1 MFEVQHSKNNMD
13 LQQRKLTKAEW
24 NSIEVPVS
32 SDEKR
37 IIDLIKSGYNNI
49 QIKRNYTMSLLQYL
63 KISHSDAIDAYVFT
77 QYLQKDIKA
86 LSKKYN
92 FGFTDVVSK
101 KSMKKKDMIRFS
113 NTDRQLEAN
122 KDNLFEYILIAHLK
136 KMCKYHSKE
145 STKWVHHYYTI
156 TTLMSYNV
164 ELSNKCLRKVI
175 DGLMNTFT
183 DFVDITTL
191 VSMGY
196 ETIECNAQLLRY
208 SDEALYEHQKKLFTM
223 CKKPDPK
230 LILYIAPT
238 GTGKTLSPLGLSE
251 GHRVIFV
258 CAARHVGL
266 ALAKAAISVQK
277 KVAFAFG
284 CGCTEDIRLHYYAVA
299 ECIRNRRT
307 GNIAKVDNSVGDK
320 VEIMISDIRS
330 YEYAMLYMKAFNKE
344 EDIILYWDEPT
355 ITMDYE
361 EHEFHDIIKKN
372 WSRNLIPNI
381 VLSSATLPQKDEIR
395 ETIMDF
401 KSKFANSEVH
411 TIVSHDCK
419 KTIPLINKNGFV
431 EMPHFMFEDY
441 DKILQVVA
449 HCKKYKTLLRYIDL
463 KESINFIIYVN
474 KCGYFKSSRYS
485 LTRNFPSPDS
495 VTMENI
501 KIYYLEVLEN
511 LKPDKWSEIYKH
523 MMETRQQKQKSN
535 IRVVTEDSHTLTDG
549 PTIFLADNVGN
560 VAKVCIQSAKIP
572 DVVAQDIM
580 KAIQFNSVINSKIAA
595 WEKDFEDG
603 TKEDEEKE
611 KKMSD
616 GRVKPEMQTLMKNI
630 EDLRTRV
637 KSVSLSGMF
646 VPNTK
651 EHIQRWTSGELT
663 NKPFT
668 CDISE
673 YVVEQIMLIDDI
685 ADDWK
690 MLLLMGIGVFA
701 SHDSARYTE
710 VMKTLAQ
717 TQKLYLIIAS
727 SDFIYGTNYQF
738 CHGYISK
745 DLSDMSQEKCIQA
758 MGRVGRNKLQQDY
771 SIRFRDDELIRKL
784 FQTQENKPEVR
795 NMNRLFNSD

>member
-1 MFEVQHSKNNMD
+1 MD

-49 QIKRNYTMSLLQYL
+49 QVKRNYTMSLLRYL
-63 KISHSDAIDAYVFT
+63 KISYTDAIDAYVFT
-77 QYLQKDIKA
+77 QYLQADIKS
-86 LSKKYN
+86 LSKKY
-92 FGFTDVVSK
+92 GFKFTEVAAK
-101 KSMKKKDMIRFS
+101 KSMKKKDIIRFS

-122 KDNLFEYILIAHLK
+122 KENLFEYILIAHLK
-136 KMCKYHSKE
+136 KLCKYHSKN
-145 STKWVHHYYTI
+145 SVKWVHHYYTI
-156 TTLMSYNV
+156 MTLMNYNV
-164 ELSNKCLRKVI
+164 EFSNKHLGKTIC
-175 DGLMNTFT
+175 GLMELFT
-183 DFVDITTL
+183 DLVDIETL
-191 VSMGY
+191 VSMGH
-196 ETIECNAQLLRY
+196 ETIECNTQLLRHA
-208 SDEALYEHQKKLFTM
+208 DESLYEHQKKLFTL
-223 CKKPDPK
+223 CKNPDPK
-230 LILYIAPT
+230 LVLYIAPT

-266 ALAKAAISVQK
+266 ALAKAAISGQK

-284 CGCTEDIRLHYYAVA
+284 CGCTDDIRLHYYAVA
-299 ECIRNRRT
+299 ECVRNKRT
-307 GNIAKVDNSVGDK
+307 GGIAKVDNSVGDK

-330 YEYAMLYMKAFNKE
+330 YEYAMLYMLAFNKE
-344 EDIILYWDEPT
+344 KDIILYWDEPT
-355 ITMDYE
+355 ITMDYDD
-361 EHEFHDIIKKN
+361 HEFHDIIKRN
-372 WSRNLIPNI
+372 WTRNLIPNI

-395 ETIMDF
+395 DTIMDF
-401 KSKFANSEVH
+401 KGKFSDSDVH

-419 KTIPLINKNGFV
+419 KTIPLINKEGFV
-431 EMPHFMFEDY
+431 EMPHFMFDDY
-441 DKILQVVA
+441 EKILQVVE

-485 LTRNFPSPDS
+485 LKRNFPSPDS

-511 LKPDKWSEIYKH
+511 LKPDKWNEIYSH
-523 MMETRQQKQKSN
+523 MMNNRKQKQKSN

-549 PTIFLADNVGN
+549 PTIFLAENVGN

-572 DVVAQDIM
+572 DMVAQDIM
-580 KAIQFNSVINSKIAA
+580 KAIQFNSALNAKIASM
-595 WEKDFEDG
+595 EKDLEDG
-603 TKEDEEKE
+603 TKKDEEKE

-616 GRVKPEMQTLMKNI
+616 GRVDPEMQTLMKKI
-630 EDLRTRV
+630 DETRSHV
-637 KSVSLSGMF
+637 KNVSLSGMF

-651 EHIQRWTSGELT
+651 EHIQRWTSGELA

-668 CDISE
+668 CEISE
-673 YVVEQIMLIDDI
+673 YIVEQIMLIDDVE
-685 ADDWK
+685 DDWK

-701 SHDSARYTE
+701 THNSARYTE
-710 VMKTLAQ
+710 IMKTLAQ

-745 DLSDMSQEKCIQA
+745 DLATMSQEKCIQA

-771 SIRFRDDELIRKL
+771 SLRFRDNELIRML
-784 FQTQENKPEVR
+784 FQTQEDKPEVR